1 MRVRESELHELA
13 RRKFVA
19 AGLSAEHAGI
29 VADVLVFADAYG
41 VHSHGVMRTEY
52 YTRRIAKG
60 GINAHPVFSLEKTGP
75 CTAIFHGDN
84 GAGHVAA
91 KLAMDEAV
99 RMAGEAGA
107 GVVGVR
113 RMSHSGALSYFTR
126 RAAAKDMVAISVC
139 QSDPMVVPYGGA
151 EIYYGTNPALAFAAP
166 GQDDVISF
174 DMATTVQAWGKIPEA
189 RTRGMTS
196 PKAGR

>member
-139 QSDPMVVPYGGA
+139 QSDPMVVPYGG
-151 EIYYGTNPALAFAAP
+151 
-166 GQDDVISF
+166 GQKSITAQIRLWPSPR
-174 DMATTVQAWGKIPEA
+174 QGKTMSSVSTWP
-189 RTRGMTS
+189 RRYRRGERS
-196 PKAGR
+196 RRRERGG